1 MKHWCHWL
9 LVIFLL
15 TGCSALPGKKAAEL
29 RPDGWWT
36 SHDGKKMP
44 WRAWLPPAGTSTRG
58 VLIAVHGLSGASS
71 DFWLLGDRLPKLG
84 YAVYSYELRGQ
95 GYDVPGERGDIA
107 SARLWQQDLATFHKL
122 VQKRHR
128 RAPVVW
134 FGESLGSLITLHTA
148 VDWTLSSEPEAMI
161 VSAPV
166 AGLRL
171 EMGELEKMFLKAS
184 SRIVPTMRVTLG
196 GISGV
201 DESKMRV
208 TQGAN
213 HAEQMSKTPHHVGA
227 FSLRLLREAGALIEA
242 NLRAARKL
250 RVPVLMLATPH
261 DIVARPDQVQ
271 DLFRALTS
279 KDKKLLW
286 YTRSYHLLLH
296 DVQRE
301 EVLTDVTRWLDRI
314 IDK

>member
-1 MKHWCHWL
+1 MKSWCQWAL
-9 LVIFLL
+9 LIFLL
-15 TGCSALPGKKAAEL
+15 SSCSALPRKKAAEL
-29 RPDGWWT
+29 RQDGWWT
-36 SHDGKKMP
+36 SHDGKEMP
-44 WRAWLPPAGTSTRG
+44 WRAWLPPSGTSTRG
-58 VLIAVHGLSGASS
+58 VVIAVHGLSGASS

-95 GYDVPGERGDIA
+95 GYDVPAERGDIA

-134 FGESLGSLITLHTA
+134 FGESLGSLITLYAAT
-148 VDWTLSSEPEAMI
+148 DWTLSSEPKAMI

-171 EMGELEKMFLKAS
+171 ELGELERTFLKAS
-184 SRIVPTMRVTLG
+184 SRIVPRMRVTLG

-208 TQGAN
+208 TAGAN
-213 HAEQMSKTPHHVGA
+213 HADQMSKTPHHVGS
-227 FSLRLLREAGALIEA
+227 FSLRLLRETGALIEG
-242 NLRAARKL
+242 NPRAAHRL
-250 RVPVLMLATPH
+250 TMPVLMLASPH

-271 DLFRALTS
+271 DLFKAISS

-314 IDK
+314 TRK